1 MEPLTERLEVR
12 LSSKTFLLLR
22 QEAKERKMPVA
33 RLVREAIQRLLYENR
48 EVRKNMADALF
59 CVEAPVSDWSEMKK
73 ELEAPHLEGSSR

>member
-1 MEPLTERLEVR
+1 MEPLSKRLEVR
-12 LSSKTFLLLR
+12 LSSKTFHLLR

-33 RLVREAIQRLLYENR
+33 QLVREAIHRLLHEDR
-48 EVRKNMADALF
+48 EVRKRMADALF